1 MISRTESNRIDAN
14 LITSIY
20 GRPVSQLQKWAD
32 NDLLLYVND
41 LDRTEAAL
49 PVRLQ
54 LPSVVTASDSNIRYK
69 SQSVNETVYSESV
82 VPQTEKQRRKDEL
95 RARMRRGTAFRLRGT

>member
-1 MISRTESNRIDAN
+1 M
-14 LITSIY
+14 
-20 GRPVSQLQKWAD
+20 
-32 NDLLLYVND
+32 ND
-41 LDRTEAAL
+41 LDKTEAAL
-49 PVRLQ
+49 AVRLQ
-54 LPSVVTASDSNIRYK
+54 LTSGVTASDSNIRYK